1 MTHSHIHTHTQDGL
15 IEPNETLS
23 TVTSGLV
30 LEDWMDM
37 EGLSMARK
45 VYTAQLKSVKLER
58 ELKLLTKGT
67 NKR

>member
-30 LEDWMDM
+30 LEDWMAMD
-37 EGLSMARK
+37 RK